1 MFAMRQNQRR
11 SELNLSEGNA
21 DAKEGQTMAQPM
33 EDKTPV
39 AGSELQEALKEL
51 DGWVI
56 SITKRFRFEKWGD
69 ITRFMQHL
77 ADTIAATNHH
87 PDVTLD
93 TGSKSVI
100 VTVTTHSERTV
111 TKADLEFAKR
121 LNEFKPSE

>member
-1 MFAMRQNQRR
+1 MRQNQRHGGA
-11 SELNLSEGNA
+11 NLTEGNA
-21 DAKEGQTMAQPM
+21 DAKEGRTMAQPM

-39 AGSELQEALKEL
+39 AGGELQEALKEL

>member
-21 DAKEGQTMAQPM
+21 DAKEGWTMAQPM

-39 AGSELQEALKEL
+39 AGGELQEALKEL

>member
-11 SELNLSEGNA
+11 GGVNLTEGNA

-39 AGSELQEALKEL
+39 AGGELQEALKEL

>member
-21 DAKEGQTMAQPM
+21 DAKEGRVMAQPV

-39 AGSELQEALKEL
+39 AGGELQEALKEL

>member
-1 MFAMRQNQRR
+1 
-11 SELNLSEGNA
+11 
-21 DAKEGQTMAQPM
+21 MAQPV
-33 EDKTPV
+33 EDKTPIT
-39 AGSELQEALKEL
+39 GGELQEALKEL

-56 SITKRFRFEKWGD
+56 SITKRFRFEKWAD

-93 TGSKSVI
+93 TGSKSII

>member
-1 MFAMRQNQRR
+1 
-11 SELNLSEGNA
+11 
-21 DAKEGQTMAQPM
+21 MAFPV

-39 AGSELQEALKEL
+39 TGGELQEALGQL

-56 SITKRFRFEKWGD
+56 SITKRFRFEKWSD

-77 ADTIAATNHH
+77 AETIAATNHH
-87 PDVTLD
+87 PDVIVD
-93 TGSKSVI
+93 TGSKSII

-121 LNEFKPSE
+121 LNEFD

>member
-1 MFAMRQNQRR
+1 
-11 SELNLSEGNA
+11 
-21 DAKEGQTMAQPM
+21 MAQPM

-39 AGSELQEALKEL
+39 AGGELQEALKEL

-121 LNEFKPSE
+121 LNEFKPNE

>member
-1 MFAMRQNQRR
+1 
-11 SELNLSEGNA
+11 
-21 DAKEGQTMAQPM
+21 M

-39 AGSELQEALKEL
+39 AGGELQEQIKEL
-51 DGWVI
+51 DDWVI
-56 SITKRFRFEKWGD
+56 SITKRFRFEKWSD
-69 ITRFMQHL
+69 ITRLMQHL
-77 ADTIAATNHH
+77 AETIADTNHH

-111 TKADLEFAKR
+111 TRADIEFARK

>member
-1 MFAMRQNQRR
+1 MFAMCQNQRR
-11 SELNLSEGNA
+11 GGVNLTEGNA
-21 DAKEGQTMAQPM
+21 DAKEGWTMAQPM

-39 AGSELQEALKEL
+39 AGGELQEALKEL

>member
-1 MFAMRQNQRR
+1 MRQNQRR

-21 DAKEGQTMAQPM
+21 DAKEGRKMAQPM

-39 AGSELQEALKEL
+39 AGGELQEALKEL

>member
-39 AGSELQEALKEL
+39 AGGELQEALKEL

>member
-21 DAKEGQTMAQPM
+21 DAKEGRTMAQPM

-39 AGSELQEALKEL
+39 AGGELQEALKEL